1 MEKLT
6 DFIELYTVE
15 CVLLA
20 LFIGLVLG
28 VLIAFMWWRKQKQW
42 LDSLQQQQKVQSEK
56 EYTQLQSNYQALQ
69 SQLTAMQQRNETM
82 IGREAQLKA
91 SYHHMKADA
100 QRVPGL
106 EEQLHQSHMDQRSL
120 EAELKQKGIRL
131 NEQQAFIETTKAQM
145 TSEFSHLGQ
154 KILDQKT
161 QKFSEQNKQQINQ
174 LVQPIHEQLKSFSH
188 LVAQSKEQSAVQAEA
203 LKQQLTGI
211 TQLNQALTQKAEDL
225 TQALTAESK
234 TQGNWG
240 EMVLQKLLDL
250 AGLEQGR
257 EYQTEVSFTEGS
269 QRKRPDVI
277 INLPDDKSLIVDAK
291 VSLTAY
297 QRYVNADDELERS
310 AALKQHMQSI
320 QSHING
326 LSAKDYQNI
335 EGLQTVDFV
344 LMFVPIEGALMT
356 AINNE
361 TELLEKAY
369 RKNILLVSATNLL
382 ATLRTVHMLWQN
394 DKQNKNAR
402 EIASRAGKLIDK
414 FSGFYEDFNNI
425 HKQLQKL
432 DGTWESANKKLTTGA
447 GNLYRQMEQ
456 LADLGAQNTKKLP
469 SDS

>member
-6 DFIELYTVE
+6 DLIELYTVE
-15 CVLLA
+15 SVLLA
-20 LFIGLVLG
+20 LLIGLIVG
-28 VLIAFMWWRKQKQW
+28 VLFAFIWWQRQKQW
-42 LDSLQQQQKVQSEK
+42 TDQQQAQQQWQHEKDLQQLNAINDE
-56 EYTQLQSNYQALQ
+56 LQA
-69 SQLTAMQQRNETM
+69 QLTSLQQRNELM

-91 SYHHMKADA
+91 SYQHIKNEAA
-100 QRVPGL
+100 KIPEL
-106 EEQLHQSHMDQRSL
+106 ESQLKQTQLDQRSL
-120 EAELKQKGIRL
+120 ATELKQKSIRL
-131 NEQQAFIETTKAQM
+131 AEQQTFIEQTQAQM
-145 TSEFSHLGQ
+145 KTEFSHLGQ
-154 KILDQKT
+154 KILDQKS
-161 QKFSEQNKQQINQ
+161 QKFTEQNKQQINQ
-174 LVQPIHEQLKSFSH
+174 LVQPIHEQLKSFSQ
-188 LVAQSKEQSAVQAEA
+188 LVAQNKEQSAVQAEA

-211 TQLNQALTQKAEDL
+211 TQLNQQLTQKAEDL

-257 EYQTEVSFTEGS
+257 EYQTEVSFTEGGG
-269 QRKRPDVI
+269 RKRPDVI
-277 INLPDDKSLIVDAK
+277 INLPDDKSLVVDAK

-297 QRYVNADDELERS
+297 QRYVNAQDESEKQS
-310 AALKQHMQSI
+310 ALKQHMHSI
-320 QSHING
+320 QNHING

-369 RKNILLVSATNLL
+369 HKNILLVSATNLL

-402 EIASRAGKLIDK
+402 EIAARAGKLIDK
-414 FSGFYEDFNNI
+414 FSGFYDDFNKI
-425 HKQLQKL
+425 RKQLDTL
-432 DGTWESANKKLTTGA
+432 ENTWITADKKLRTGA

-456 LADLGAQNTKKLP
+456 LAELGAKSSKKLP
-469 SDS
+469 SE